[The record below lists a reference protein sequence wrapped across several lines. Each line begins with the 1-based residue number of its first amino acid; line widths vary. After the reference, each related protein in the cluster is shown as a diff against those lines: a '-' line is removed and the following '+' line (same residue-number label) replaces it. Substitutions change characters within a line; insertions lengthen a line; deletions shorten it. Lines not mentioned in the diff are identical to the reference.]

1 MQSFLLRKVLRL
13 QQETEDQ
20 KNDYIVNEL
29 ESKIEKLEELLKEKE
44 VTMQSTEGGLAE
56 AQKLNDVTDEKIA
69 KQDKQIQQMRNEI
82 NEMNTNHDN
91 NISCVALRL
100 KT

>member
-1 MQSFLLRKVLRL
+1 
-13 QQETEDQ
+13 
-20 KNDYIVNEL
+20 
-29 ESKIEKLEELLKEKE
+29 
-44 VTMQSTEGGLAE
+44 MQSTEGGLAE